1 MVKKRVNEVLGD
13 KMDAFDEW
21 LKSSAKNATVNMEQ
35 GLSFS
40 FRRRGQPIIRTA
52 AGTPRCR
59 HLWVR
64 TPPILLRR
72 VFIYPRE
79 NAESS
84 SRFGKSAGG
93 LCSSIAY

>member
-40 FRRRGQPIIRTA
+40 FRRRGERGP
-52 AGTPRCR
+52 
-59 HLWVR
+59 HLLETIAHAFR
-64 TPPILLRR
+64 
-72 VFIYPRE
+72 
-79 NAESS
+79 
-84 SRFGKSAGG
+84 SAGPVVA
-93 LCSSIAY
+93 SPHT